1 MRSPQVIEAVVT
13 LAFSTRCS
21 SPHEDKPRRSSMG
34 TVKVTIAVG
43 DPQGRMFKDLEVT
56 VDTGSTYTAVPR
68 ELLQR
73 FGVPV
78 ERSLPSETA
87 DGRIVPVDVGR
98 TTIRLEGLEF
108 PTPVIFAEEGE
119 PSLLGV
125 VSLEEAALAVDPLAG
140 RLIPANLLRL

>member
-1 MRSPQVIEAVVT
+1 
-13 LAFSTRCS
+13 
-21 SPHEDKPRRSSMG
+21 MG

-43 DPQGRMFKDLEVT
+43 SPQGRLFEDLEVT

-68 ELLQR
+68 ELLR
-73 FGVPV
+73 RLGVPV

-87 DGRIVPVDVGR
+87 GGRVVPVDVGR
-98 TTIRLEGLEF
+98 TTIRLEGQEF

-125 VSLEEAALAVDPLAG
+125 VTLEEAALAVDPLAG